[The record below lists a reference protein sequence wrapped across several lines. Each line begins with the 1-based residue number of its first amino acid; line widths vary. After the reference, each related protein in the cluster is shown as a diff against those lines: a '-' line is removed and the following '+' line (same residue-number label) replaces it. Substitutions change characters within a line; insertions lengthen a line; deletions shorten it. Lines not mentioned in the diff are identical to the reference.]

1 MTYPLYC
8 GILLYRILYI
18 VFQERRDQYKM
29 FCSVQGKEVT
39 IQTSDKN
46 ASALEDITVKK
57 ISGRV
62 TCVETKS
69 GRCFEFAKCPLN
81 HK

>member
-1 MTYPLYC
+1 
-8 GILLYRILYI
+8 
-18 VFQERRDQYKM
+18 M

-46 ASALEDITVKK
+46 ASALEDITTKK

-62 TCVETKS
+62 TCMENKS
-69 GRCFEFAKCPLN
+69 GRCFEFANCPLN

>member
-1 MTYPLYC
+1 
-8 GILLYRILYI
+8 
-18 VFQERRDQYKM
+18 M
-29 FCSVQGKEVT
+29 FCSVQEKEVT

-46 ASALEDITVKK
+46 ASTLEDITTKK

-62 TCVETKS
+62 TCMESKS
-69 GRCFEFAKCPLN
+69 GHCFEFAKCPLN